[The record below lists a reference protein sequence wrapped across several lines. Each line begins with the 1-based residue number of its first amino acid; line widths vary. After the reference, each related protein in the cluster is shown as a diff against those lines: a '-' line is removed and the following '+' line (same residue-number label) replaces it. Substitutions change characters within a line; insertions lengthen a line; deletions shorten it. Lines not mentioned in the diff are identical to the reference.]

1 MLPLAVVAGG
11 LIQQDQDGFGCVMED
26 NTGSH
31 AYDVF
36 GFAKAMVAEA
46 QQVLMP
52 HNLQPVRLRVGIHS
66 GPLVS
71 GIVGHRM
78 PKFCLFGDTMNTASR
93 MESTCTE
100 GEWVLRPLEG
110 GREGGY
116 FEIVEI
122 ETVEIGPQREGAEI
136 VCHLCHL
143 SPPSVSLP
151 PTHYKWVSARAGG
164 PLHVEWLNAICRW
177 AVACRGAGCYVQ
189 C

>member
-1 MLPLAVVAGG
+1 MRLL
-11 LIQQDQDGFGCVMED
+11 
-26 NTGSH
+26 
-31 AYDVF
+31 
-36 GFAKAMVAEA
+36 
-46 QQVLMP
+46 
-52 HNLQPVRLRVGIHS
+52 RLRLLICAVETFEIE
-66 GPLVS
+66 
-71 GIVGHRM
+71 
-78 PKFCLFGDTMNTASR
+78 T
-93 MESTCTE
+93 
-100 GEWVLRPLEG
+100 
-110 GREGGY
+110 